1 MAATSA
7 QSSALGRT
15 SEATRWGQLIFGIIC
30 MVMIANLQ
38 YGWTLFVNPIDQKYH
53 WGRAAIQVAFTVFV
67 LAETWLVPFE
77 GYLVDKFGPK
87 IMISGSGVLVAIA
100 WVINSV
106 ADSLFLLYV
115 GAAIGGIGAGVV
127 YGGSVGNA
135 LKWFPD
141 RRGLAAGLTAAGFG
155 AGSALTVVPIANMI
169 QSSGYQAAF
178 FWFGIGQGLVVVI
191 VGLLLRA
198 PQAGDVPVV
207 TGHAVTQTR
216 RDYGPA
222 EAIRTPVFWVMYLMF
237 VMVGAGG
244 LMAVAQ
250 LAPLATDYKIANV
263 PVSLLGL
270 TLPALTFALTIDR
283 VLNGICRPF
292 FGWVSDNIG
301 RENTMFIAFLLEG
314 VGIYAL
320 VYFANNPVLFVML
333 SGLVFFAW
341 GEIYSLFPAT
351 CTDIYGR
358 KFATTNYGM
367 LYTAKGT
374 ASLLVPLSSV
384 LTSTTGSWHAVFY
397 VAAVL
402 NVLAA
407 IMALLVLKPMR
418 VHATAKESSAWL
430 DANVVDAR

>member
-1 MAATSA
+1 MEVTVTTSTTDAISSRATASD
-7 QSSALGRT
+7 
-15 SEATRWGQLIFGIIC
+15 ATRWGQLIFGIVC

-53 WGRAAIQVAFTVFV
+53 WGRAAIQVAFTIFV
-67 LAETWLVPFE
+67 LTETWLVPFE
-77 GYLVDKFGPK
+77 GYLIDKFGPRV
-87 IMISGSGVLVAIA
+87 MVCGSGVLVAIA

-115 GAAIGGIGAGVV
+115 GAAIGGIGAGVI
-127 YGGSVGNA
+127 YWASVGNA

-155 AGSALTVVPIANMI
+155 AGSALTVIPIANMI

-178 FWFGIGQGLVVVI
+178 LWFGLGQGIVVALVA
-191 VGLLLRA
+191 LLLRA
-198 PQAGDVPVV
+198 PQAGEVV
-207 TGHAVTQTR
+207 APAAPAVQQTR

-222 EAIRTPVFWVMYLMF
+222 EVLKTPVFWVMYAMF

-244 LMAVAQ
+244 LMAIAQ
-250 LAPLATDYKIANV
+250 LAPIANDYKIASV
-263 PVSLLGL
+263 PVSILGL

-292 FGWVSDNIG
+292 FGWVSDHIG
-301 RENTMFIAFLLEG
+301 RENTMFIAFFVEG

-320 VYFANNPVLFVML
+320 LYFANNPVLFVIL
-333 SGLVFFAW
+333 SGMVFFAW

-374 ASLLVPLSSV
+374 ASLLVPLANV
-384 LTSTTGSWHAVFY
+384 LTNATGSWHAVFY
-397 VAAVL
+397 VAAIL
-402 NVLAA
+402 NIVAA
-407 IMALLVLKPMR
+407 VMALVVLRPMR
-418 VHATAKESSAWL
+418 RRAMA
-430 DANVVDAR
+430 